1 MGSYLVLLLIST
13 RTILNKYSISYKVW
27 EYLGCSLINLIAI
40 ITYTSEMDGI
50 IYVMVLTLLVII
62 SYIYK
67 YGPIFIVC
75 LISILLNVFILTRTF
90 WFSIPWWLYILLVG
104 SILIA
109 FAIYNEIREKNN
121 QQVVKNKLET
131 FKNDL
136 DL

>member
-1 MGSYLVLLLIST
+1 
-13 RTILNKYSISYKVW
+13 
-27 EYLGCSLINLIAI
+27 
-40 ITYTSEMDGI
+40 MDGI
-50 IYVMVLTLLVII
+50 FYVMVLTLLVII

-75 LISILLNVFILTRTF
+75 LISILLNDFILTRTF
-90 WFSIPWWLYILLVG
+90 WFSFQWWIYILLVG

-131 FKNDL
+131 FKNNL